1 MIQVAQGLQGE
12 QRAEILAL
20 CNQVDS
26 LSRQLGDLCR
36 SGQGNSP
43 QAQAVAKYDIF
54 VVTGLKIFL
63 NNNNFFFRLL
73 SQKLDELKDKIQG
86 ALVDRVVEDFI
97 DITTPL
103 KQFTDAVL
111 APEGN
116 KVASIFVIW
125 NDFEQFV
132 CTLGTP
138 NREENFK
145 DKAGALKGFS
155 ARAAQ
160 TARMVAAGG
169 SNGNKKLSE
178 ALNSSAGQVESLTP
192 QLVNAGRIRMTYPEN
207 KAADEHFENL
217 RRQYADAI
225 ARTRQLCDEA
235 IDSATFIQ
243 QSEEL
248 MRRCTAECE
257 DAIGRQEAQRLVD
270 GTSQIARLA
279 NRVLMVAKQEA
290 DNSEDPKFIGEVT
303 GAANLLQASK
313 FRVFFA
319 FFLFVLWKFLT
330 LIFAAD
336 VTPMVQDAKAVAT
349 NMRDQG
355 SINQWRD
362 SNKKLLESVGKV
374 RKAVAGPDP
383 VPPPPDMSSLN
394 LSKK

>member
-1 MIQVAQGLQGE
+1 MTH
-12 QRAEILAL
+12 
-20 CNQVDS
+20 S
-26 LSRQLGDLCR
+26 PYR
-36 SGQGNSP
+36 SGTQ
-43 QAQAVAKYDIF
+43 
-54 VVTGLKIFL
+54 
-63 NNNNFFFRLL
+63 
-73 SQKLDELKDKIQG
+73 
-86 ALVDRVVEDFI
+86 
-97 DITTPL
+97 
-103 KQFTDAVL
+103 
-111 APEGN
+111 
-116 KVASIFVIW
+116 
-125 NDFEQFV
+125 
-132 CTLGTP
+132 

-178 ALNSSAGQVESLTP
+178 ALNTSAGQVESLTP
-192 QLVNAGRIRMTYPEN
+192 QLVNAGRIRMTYPAN

-235 IDSATFIQ
+235 IDSAAFIQ

-303 GAANLLQASK
+303 GAANLLQAS
-313 FRVFFA
+313 
-319 FFLFVLWKFLT
+319 
-330 LIFAAD
+330 
-336 VTPMVQDAKAVAT
+336 
-349 NMRDQG
+349 
-355 SINQWRD
+355 
-362 SNKKLLESVGKV
+362 
-374 RKAVAGPDP
+374 
-383 VPPPPDMSSLN
+383 MSSNSMFLN
-394 LSKK
+394 V